1 MSEGVDSTPNPW
13 RIQVREHP
21 ARRDSSEW
29 RDAIGAAVEAAYP
42 QAPFT
47 SPHLKA
53 ARFTVEVTFWMTP
66 LDLARPAV
74 DLDNFVKP
82 VLDTIFTSQNVRRL
96 TGVLL
101 PDVNDTRVF
110 RLLIEKDEVDSP
122 DTRGRISPSPGTLRP
137 PRVSAPPDA
146 PRAKRGRVRSL
157 PSRILGGGG

>member
-13 RIQVREHP
+13 RIQVRKHP

-29 RDAIGAAVEAAYP
+29 RDAIGAAVKAAYP
-42 QAPFT
+42 QAPFI

-53 ARFTVEVTFWMTP
+53 ARFTVEVTFLMTP

-82 VLDTIFTSQNVRRL
+82 VLDTLFTSQNVRRL

-110 RLLIEKDEVDSP
+110 RLLIEKGEVDRP
-122 DTRGRISPSPGTLRP
+122 EDQGADITISWDPATTPGL
-137 PRVSAPPDA
+137 SAH
-146 PRAKRGRVRSL
+146 
-157 PSRILGGGG
+157 

>member
-13 RIQVREHP
+13 RIRVRGHP

-29 RDAIGAAVEAAYP
+29 RNAIRGAVEAAYP

-53 ARFTVEVTFWMTP
+53 ARFTVEVTFRMTP

-74 DLDNFVKP
+74 DLDKP
-82 VLDTIFTSQNVRRL
+82 VLDTLFTSQNVRRL

-110 RLLIEKDEVDSP
+110 RLLIEKDEVGSP
-122 DTRGRISPSPGTLRP
+122 EDQGAVITISWDPSTTPDL
-137 PRVSAPPDA
+137 SAP
-146 PRAKRGRVRSL
+146 
-157 PSRILGGGG
+157 

>member
-29 RDAIGAAVEAAYP
+29 RGAIGAAVEAAYP

-53 ARFTVEVTFWMTP
+53 ARFTVEVTFWMTL

-82 VLDTIFTSQNVRRL
+82 VLDTLFTSQNVRRL

-101 PDVNDTRVF
+101 PDVNDTQVF

-122 DTRGRISPSPGTLRP
+122 EDQGADITISWDPATTPGL
-137 PRVSAPPDA
+137 SAP
-146 PRAKRGRVRSL
+146 
-157 PSRILGGGG
+157 